1 MLISRFQIRKKMG
14 KILAPQTDGKA
25 SVLVEDGI
33 WKDRLSSWDFA
44 PRSPALGLQ
53 ASPQE
58 GRTSAVYHGTPRVL
72 ELGCSDG
79 TWCFGTRMSLLCL
92 ENWLISHLS
101 EFKKEQ
107 PDWYPNSIITCPL
120 SDHGTGM

>member
-1 MLISRFQIRKKMG
+1 M
-14 KILAPQTDGKA
+14 DGKA

-44 PRSPALGLQ
+44 PRSPAPRFEG
-53 ASPQE
+53 SPGE
-58 GRTSAVYHGTPRVL
+58 GHTVAVYHGAPRVL

-79 TWCFGTRMSLLCL
+79 TWCFGTCILLSYP
-92 ENWLISHLS
+92 EYRLIINLS

-107 PDWYPNSIITCPL
+107 PDWYAYSTIKCSF
-120 SDHGTGM
+120 SDHDSGMWKE